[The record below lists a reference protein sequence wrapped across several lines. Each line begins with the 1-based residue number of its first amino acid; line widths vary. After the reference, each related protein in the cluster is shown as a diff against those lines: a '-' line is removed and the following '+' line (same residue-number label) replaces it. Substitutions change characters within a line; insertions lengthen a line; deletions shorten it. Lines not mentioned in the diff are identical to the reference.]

1 MHHNDNPWTTHAGI
15 SEDTVTIEEEDYVA
29 SVEENLADGEVEYH
43 HGLYWK
49 RDGVLE
55 EPQRK
60 MLKTSGWLKPEFVKN
75 FSTPLD
81 LIMSIFPLIYWNII
95 SRETND
101 NTHMKL
107 EQQFA
112 TTGKHTISGSRWT
125 HDTTFKEI
133 LQFYGIL
140 MMMVMFPLH
149 GATYTAYWTYFANVS
164 MDKHYHL
171 TPIQATPQCVALQFE
186 CNRS

>member
-1 MHHNDNPWTTHAGI
+1 MNPLVSDNPWKTHAGI
-15 SEDTVTIEEEDYVA
+15 SEDTLTIKEEDDVA
-29 SVEENLADGEVEYH
+29 YVEENLADGEVESH

-49 RDGVLE
+49 RDAVLE

-60 MLKTSGWLKPEFVKN
+60 MSKTSGRLKTELVKN

-81 LIMSIFPLIYWNII
+81 LIMSIFPLIYSKII
-95 SRETND
+95 SRETHD
-101 NTHMKL
+101 NARMKL

-133 LQFYGIL
+133 IKLYGIL
-140 MMMVMFPLH
+140 MMMVLFPLP
-149 GATYTAYWTYFANVS
+149 GATYTAY
-164 MDKHYHL
+164 
-171 TPIQATPQCVALQFE
+171 
-186 CNRS
+186 